1 MMEAV
6 NILMKLFTL
15 MGEDEKR
22 ETVKRIGNDLDK
34 SGLADEWTVKSA
46 SAKAA
51 PKKKRRGAYRPFW
64 MKSIDAIDMSK
75 RGMDRISGGWVK
87 ADDIPKMPKRS
98 KVLLGIKSGEYLVCV
113 TGGGFA
119 EFEDARGEVHRVD
132 GMEIHSYHEKYNDAV
147 EVANSL
153 M

>member
-87 ADDIPKMPKRS
+87 ADDIAKMPKRS
-98 KVLLGIKSGEYLVCV
+98 KVLLGIKGGEYLVCV